1 VFGFV
6 PLVTENVCGTSI
18 SLAADPSGY

>member
-6 PLVTENVCGTSI
+6 PLVTENVCGMSI